1 MALQIRRGAEAQRS
15 SIVPAE
21 GELLYVTDTRQ
32 LYVGDGTQAGGRPV
46 SASGGDI
53 NGPFTSTNNSIAVFD
68 GTTGKQLRNSN
79 VTVTSNGTITA
90 PKVSNSIPFYYADT
104 FSFPTASNVTGAVAF
119 SAFDNRIYFAGKTRW
134 IGILSAIAQDLN
146 PTLSADLDIVNYI
159 ITTSETNGNITL
171 APNGTGSVNIVRGN
185 LNLVGDISKSG
196 TLNINADQ
204 LNLPSRI
211 SISETSFPANDN
223 LLSST
228 ILITQTHSTVQ
239 SIPITFKRSR
249 GSFLGL
255 ASVANADEL
264 GSLRFDGYKTNAYV
278 NGGKIAAVVDGI
290 PGAGAMPTK
299 FQFSTHNGSAV
310 AVRAELSSG
319 GILKVDQI
327 NSISTSQLT
336 FNTALK
342 LAVKSITALA
352 SGDVTLTAADIT
364 GNILICNPGADRN
377 LTLPDATI
385 TSIVGL
391 FAIIRNTS
399 GSFSVTVKNS
409 DGSTLTTVNASG
421 VRGIYNDGTSW
432 FSY

>member
-90 PKVSNSIPFYYADT
+90 PKVSNSIPFYYKDT

-119 SAFDNRIYFAGKTRW
+119 SDFDNRIYFAGKTRW
-134 IGILSAIAQDLN
+134 IGILSAIEQDLN

-171 APNGTGSVNIVRGN
+171 APNGTGAVNIIRGN

-204 LNLPSRI
+204 VNLPSRI
-211 SISETSFPANDN
+211 SISETSFPVNDN

-228 ILITQTHSTVQ
+228 ISITQTHTTVQ

-249 GSFLGL
+249 GNLLGI
-255 ASVANADEL
+255 ASVVNADEL
-264 GSLRFDGYKTNAYV
+264 GSLRFDGRNSSSYV
-278 NGGKIAAVVDGI
+278 NGGKIAAVVDGS
-290 PGAGAMPTK
+290 PGANSMPTK
-299 FQFSTHNGSAV
+299 FQFSTHNGSSV

-327 NSISTSQLT
+327 QSLTSSQLT
-336 FNTALK
+336 FNTA
-342 LAVKSITALA
+342 VKYNVTALTA
-352 SGDVTLTAADIT
+352 LTSADVTLVAADIT
-364 GNILICNPGADRN
+364 GNILTCAPSADRN

-385 TSIVGL
+385 TSLKGL
-391 FAIIRNTS
+391 FVIIRNTS
-399 GSFSVTVKNS
+399 GFAVTVKNS
-409 DGSTLTTVNASG
+409 GGTTLITLNATSAVRIATDGA
-421 VRGIYNDGTSW
+421 SW
-432 FSY
+432 FVY